1 MSQFFAQNG
10 EVIIR
15 LIVAMLLGMVIGVE
29 RLLVHKEAGMKTHA
43 LVSMGSALFV
53 IISEFLAIKY
63 SGVVGFN
70 PVLIPAN
77 IIVGIGFL
85 GAGSIILQGNRLMGL
100 TTAAGF
106 WVTAAIGIACGFGFL
121 SLAIISTVLVLI
133 IFILLNIFEKPIKK
147 FSGDGEQK

>member
-1 MSQFFAQNG
+1 MTDADMIG
-10 EVIIR
+10 AVWDAWK
-15 LIVAMLLGMVIGVE
+15 VGMLMFLMVWVFSV
-29 RLLVHKEAGMKTHA
+29 LC
-43 LVSMGSALFV
+43 
-53 IISEFLAIKY
+53 
-63 SGVVGFN
+63 GVVGFN

-100 TTAAGF
+100 TSAAGF
-106 WVTAAIGIACGFGFL
+106 WVTAALGIACGFGVL